1 MFVPSNSSPKPLASI
16 NGSARSPNCTLTA
29 RSPTNSTPHQICLSP
44 CLSPPLQFMDTTF
57 TIALNYLLTLLST
70 KSNTCSLTPYIT
82 SSSDLLA
89 QISSIAVNSLPERV
103 QILWPD
109 IQGLSQFGG
118 GKHPFEPSFCLVH
131 DHPPHVLKGAS
142 CGPSHGLCLCSHYSL
157 CMFHSLLR
165 PNSCQ
170 TSWPTEVPSHL

>member
-1 MFVPSNSSPKPLASI
+1 
-16 NGSARSPNCTLTA
+16 
-29 RSPTNSTPHQICLSP
+29 
-44 CLSPPLQFMDTTF
+44 MDTTF

-142 CGPSHGLCLCSHYSL
+142 CGHSHGLCLCSHYSL

-170 TSWPTEVPSHL
+170 TSWPIEVPSHLWGHSSVLPEPNILPRITKALFWTPLREVHICLMT

>member
-1 MFVPSNSSPKPLASI
+1 
-16 NGSARSPNCTLTA
+16 
-29 RSPTNSTPHQICLSP
+29 
-44 CLSPPLQFMDTTF
+44 MDTTF

-118 GKHPFEPSFCLVH
+118 GKSI
-131 DHPPHVLKGAS
+131 
-142 CGPSHGLCLCSHYSL
+142 
-157 CMFHSLLR
+157 LLS
-165 PNSCQ
+165 PLSA
-170 TSWPTEVPSHL
+170 